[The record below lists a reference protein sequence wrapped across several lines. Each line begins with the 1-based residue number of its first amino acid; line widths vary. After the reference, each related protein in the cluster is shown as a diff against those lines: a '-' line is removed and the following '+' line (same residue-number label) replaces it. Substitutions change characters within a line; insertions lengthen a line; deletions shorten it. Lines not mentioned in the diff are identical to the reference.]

1 MRSKQVYYKRI
12 KMVLKYFLRILTFF
26 ILFLSFHTLQSQN
39 KESLTFQHIEKGI
52 SHSTATILLE
62 DSYGFIWIG
71 TRNGLNR
78 YDGKDFEI
86 FNKTT
91 DGITGLTH
99 EYIVSLYE
107 DNENLLIS
115 TNHGL
120 SLYDRS
126 LNLVVPYPFKNE
138 AKKIESKRFQWVTR
152 LNGYLWLGTEKD
164 GLFRYQP
171 ETGALKHFK
180 LPDDYVKLKSRRV
193 DKIIK
198 VMPLDDE
205 RMLVISTYNILVIN
219 TEMDIL
225 SKLQETD
232 EIVTAIPLKKNDFLL
247 GTISG
252 KLIELKINSS
262 LEFLTKKKDVSPGF
276 SIRSLTKNN
285 NGELWIGTENNGLF
299 IYTNTLERIQH
310 IEYNVS
316 KPKSI
321 SGNSIWSLL
330 CTRNGVMWVA
340 PYKSG
345 LNFYDPEFFK
355 FKHITSDPFN
365 SQSLSNKLVNCF
377 NEDAK
382 GKIWIGT
389 DGGGLNCWNR
399 TLDTFE
405 HYSLKDKNFGSDVV
419 LSILQ
424 TKKDEL
430 WAGTWTNGIIVFNTE
445 SKKFEELNTQ
455 NSFLKS
461 NIIVDLLKDKKGRIW
476 IINYFAGVQ
485 IFNPQTNSHENISLT
500 SELDGTDINSL
511 NRIYEDR
518 EGNIW
523 IGSLNSGLIKLVEN
537 NGTWKSTHYHSKNS
551 LSNNFVNSIIQ
562 DSENVIWAGTQG
574 GLNKYIP
581 ESDSFQAFKKSD
593 GLKNDAI
600 KEIIDDKNK
609 RLWLST
615 EEGIIRYN
623 TTTGNTIDY
632 DIGDG
637 LQANQFNPNSSLITS
652 KGEYIFGGVNGFNIF
667 TASAVA
673 KQKDK
678 LTLFISDLKI
688 FNKSVLPN
696 DDFGVLKKDISQVDS
711 LTLNYDQ
718 SVINIDFKAL
728 TFRRPESVNYAFYL
742 DGFEKDWNYVGNN
755 PSATYT
761 NLNPGQY
768 TLRIKSTNSDGVWVD
783 NELDLHMTIT
793 PPYWKTWW
801 FRSLL
806 VVLVLLVFYIAY
818 YLKVRSIKNNQ
829 RKLVL
834 KVAER
839 TKELRLQKNKLIEAA
854 NDLKSKNKEIQRFTF
869 AVSHDLKSPLNNIKG
884 IAGLV
889 PMAIE
894 SEDFT
899 TVEEYLSLIDISCD
913 NMNELI
919 SDITKIAKLGKIK
932 NKNEV
937 LNTNEILNLSR
948 DLIKGKLN
956 KENIELNIAHDL
968 PEIFGDRKRIT
979 QVFSNF
985 LDNAI
990 KYMGDQPN
998 PIISVKYVDNGDTNS
1013 FLICDN
1019 GSGMDERA
1027 LEKLFTPFERFHK
1040 NVKGTG
1046 LGLYMIKKIA
1056 VSHGGTIIAES
1067 EGKGKGTTFKLILP
1081 KAKIAAKKAKKS
1093 SEYSVRT

>member
-1 MRSKQVYYKRI
+1 
-12 KMVLKYFLRILTFF
+12 MVLKYFFKILTFY
-26 ILFLSFHTLQSQN
+26 ILLLSLYTVQSQH
-39 KESLTFQHIEKGI
+39 KESLIFQHIEKGI

-62 DSYGFIWIG
+62 DSYCFIWIG

-91 DGITGLTH
+91 DGVTGLTH

-107 DNENLLIS
+107 DDENLLIS

-120 SLYDRS
+120 SIYDRS
-126 LNLVVPYPFKNE
+126 LNLVIPYPFKKE
-138 AKKIESKRFQWVTR
+138 AKKIESKRFEWVIR
-152 LNGYLWLGTEKD
+152 LNDYLWLGTEKD

-171 ETGALKHFK
+171 ETGELKQFK
-180 LPDDYVKLKSRRV
+180 LPDDYVKLKNRRV

-219 TEMDIL
+219 REMEIL

-232 EIVTAIPLKKNDFLL
+232 EIVTATPLEKNNFLL

-252 KLIELKINSS
+252 VLIELKIDSS
-262 LEFLTKKKDVSPGF
+262 LGFLTKKKDISPGF

-299 IYTNTLERIQH
+299 IYTKTLEPIQH

-316 KPKSI
+316 KPNSI

-365 SQSLSNKLVNCF
+365 SKSLSNKLVNCF
-377 NEDAK
+377 NEDTK

-405 HYSLKDKNFGSDVV
+405 HYSLKDKNFGSNVV
-419 LSILQ
+419 LSLLQ
-424 TKKDEL
+424 TKKNEL
-430 WAGTWTNGIIVFNTE
+430 WAGTWTNGIVVFNTD

-461 NIIVDLLKDKKGRIW
+461 NTVVDLLKDRKGRIW

-485 IFNPQTNSHENISLT
+485 IFNPQTNSHENIDLT
-500 SELDGTDINSL
+500 SQLDGTEINSL
-511 NRIYEDR
+511 NRIFEDNK
-518 EGNIW
+518 GNIW
-523 IGSLNSGLIKLVEN
+523 IGSLNSGLLKLTESD
-537 NGTWKSTHYHSKNS
+537 GTWKSTHYHSKNS

-574 GLNKYIP
+574 GLNKYMP
-581 ESDSFQAFKKSD
+581 ESDSFQSVKKSD

-623 TTTGNTIDY
+623 TSTGKTIDY
-632 DIGDG
+632 DVGDG

-667 TASAVA
+667 TAGAVA

-678 LTLFISDLKI
+678 LNLFISDLKI

-793 PPYWKTWW
+793 PPYWETWW
-801 FRSLL
+801 FRSLM
-806 VVLVLLVFYIAY
+806 VALVLLVLYLAY
-818 YLKVRSIKNNQ
+818 YLKLRSIKKNQ

-839 TKELRLQKNKLIEAA
+839 TKELRLQKDKLIEAA
-854 NDLKSKNKEIQRFTF
+854 NDLESKNEEIQRFTF
-869 AVSHDLKSPLNNIKG
+869 AISHDLKSPLNNIKG

-894 SEDFT
+894 TEDFT

-919 SDITKIAKLGKIK
+919 SDITKIAKLGKIE
-932 NKNEV
+932 NNNEL

-956 KENIELNIAHDL
+956 KENIELTIAHDL

-979 QVFSNF
+979 QVFGNF

-990 KYMGDQPN
+990 KYMGDQQN
-998 PIISVKYVDNGDTNS
+998 PKIAVEYIDNGDTNS
-1013 FLICDN
+1013 FLIRDN

-1027 LEKLFTPFERFHK
+1027 LKKLFTPFERFHK
-1040 NVKGTG
+1040 NTKGTG

-1056 VSHGGTIIAES
+1056 VSHGGTIMAES
-1067 EGKGKGTTFKLILP
+1067 GGNGKGTTFKLILP
-1081 KAKIAAKKAKKS
+1081 KAEIAKQKALNNNKL
-1093 SEYSVRT
+1093 SVKY